1 MSQKTYRAAVIGL
14 GMIGGADQE
23 SADKLGQSVA
33 KMDGTHTGAYMKNPR
48 VKIVAG
54 ATRDQGRRER
64 YEKRTGAKT
73 YADWR
78 EMIDKEQIDIVSV
91 ATYSPTHAEITIGC
105 AQKGIPVI
113 YCEKP
118 VATKLTDAEKMLDA
132 AERNK
137 SLLLFNHQRRTDP
150 NHRRLQQ
157 AIAEGQ
163 LGDLVSA
170 TVQWSTGRLGNVG
183 THVIDGLIMLTKR
196 RIQAVSATLDL
207 SGRPDCR
214 GSEFHDPGAFGTLKL
229 EGGMMA
235 AIHAPDYAKIPGF
248 HTEIYG
254 KQGRAIIKGLSVTLE
269 SADGKIDTWA
279 APTDG
284 ITSMDRA
291 VSEIIDQLDG
301 KKPFSIS
308 PEESVHVFETIVGFH
323 ASHARNGAWTNIP
336 LTGKDREIEVHTG

>member
-1 MSQKTYRAAVIGL
+1 
-14 GMIGGADQE
+14 
-23 SADKLGQSVA
+23 
-33 KMDGTHTGAYMKNPR
+33 
-48 VKIVAG
+48 
-54 ATRDQGRRER
+54 
-64 YEKRTGAKT
+64 
-73 YADWR
+73 
-78 EMIDKEQIDIVSV
+78 
-91 ATYSPTHAEITIGC
+91 
-105 AQKGIPVI
+105 
-113 YCEKP
+113 
-118 VATKLTDAEKMLDA
+118 MLDA
-132 AERNK
+132 AKRNK